1 MPDYLSH
8 RQNAVVTDPQNIA
21 ALNSCLETL
30 ADQFGLAWLEQPGN
44 NPVQE
49 LWQAKHAMATNEL
62 LNLGDAIGNL
72 LQADGRWTKRQ
83 IELMKSSDA
92 GQRAGATFEILGL
105 SLFNGPGQKV
115 IPARDDQKG
124 YDGTVVLQDGCLMVS
139 IKNHGVSTH
148 ETDFLK
154 RSGEIHG
161 EFLDCM
167 ARSRANA
174 MDVRI
179 MALKQPTTADWSTLR
194 GQIAD
199 VVAGNKPA
207 DSAAWQGFRR
217 LLDPRWQP
225 SPWHASYAF
234 LLLAP
239 FHPNEQ
245 KKFEDKIGEGIANL
259 ERHCSQVPPDVCRTL
274 FLRLSASASI
284 PDCAQWAREYF
295 DQYPNTNVEVIVLYQ
310 AALAVDMAKD
320 TTQITHHF
328 VPVFGTKYAAWRD
341 GGTAPRGFSINSLV
355 GKIEMNAT
363 RLVMSNGVTTM
374 PMPAGYMF
382 QRSEINRY
390 YDPQKGQHDA
400 VISNP
405 APGVFINA
413 VSGPGPALMM
423 RASTDSRLLL
433 LP

>member
-1 MPDYLSH
+1 LPDYLSH
-8 RQNAVVTDPQNIA
+8 RQNAVITDPQNSA

-30 ADQFGLAWLEQPGN
+30 ADQFGLAWLDQPGN

-62 LNLGDAIGNL
+62 LNLGDAIRNL

-105 SLFNGPGQKV
+105 NLFNGLGQKV

-124 YDGTVVLQDGCLMVS
+124 YDGTVVLQDGSLMVS

-148 ETDFLK
+148 ETDFLR
-154 RSGEIHG
+154 RSSEIHG

-217 LLDPRWQP
+217 DLDPRWRPLSRNRHEAPTSRSRDSSAIQP
-225 SPWHASYAF
+225 
-234 LLLAP
+234 
-239 FHPNEQ
+239 
-245 KKFEDKIGEGIANL
+245 G
-259 ERHCSQVPPDVCRTL
+259 
-274 FLRLSASASI
+274 
-284 PDCAQWAREYF
+284 
-295 DQYPNTNVEVIVLYQ
+295 
-310 AALAVDMAKD
+310 
-320 TTQITHHF
+320 
-328 VPVFGTKYAAWRD
+328 
-341 GGTAPRGFSINSLV
+341 
-355 GKIEMNAT
+355 
-363 RLVMSNGVTTM
+363 MS
-374 PMPAGYMF
+374 
-382 QRSEINRY
+382 
-390 YDPQKGQHDA
+390 
-400 VISNP
+400 
-405 APGVFINA
+405 
-413 VSGPGPALMM
+413 
-423 RASTDSRLLL
+423 
-433 LP
+433 